1 MLSAAVII
9 ALIVL
14 SIHYT
19 MQEGEIFG
27 RIGNWFYNNTPD
39 NIHSPLFECNVC
51 MTPWYGSVIYVL
63 VWGVNWQWPLVV
75 IAAMGINATINKL
88 APKDAGDD

>member
-1 MLSAAVII
+1 MLSPALII

-19 MQEGEIFG
+19 MQEGEIFSRLG
-27 RIGNWFYNNTPD
+27 DWFNNNLPEK
-39 NIHSPLFECNVC
+39 IHAPVFECNVC

-63 VWGVNWQWPLVV
+63 IWGVNWQWPVVV
-75 IAAMGINATINKL
+75 IAAMGINVAINKL
-88 APKDAGDD
+88 SPDK